1 MSDKV
6 FLEFVKD
13 GLEEL
18 GEITSRAMFGGYGIY
33 KDGLIFAIT
42 HDNELYLKGV
52 GNAAIVFDNAG
63 SEQFSYQGK
72 KGLVKMCYWKVPSDI
87 IDDKEKLI
95 NWANLAIKSAK
106 ESKKDKK

>member
-13 GLEEL
+13 ELEEL
-18 GEITSRAMFGGYGIY
+18 GEITSRAMFGGYSIY
-33 KDGLIFAIT
+33 KDALIFAIID
-42 HDNELYLKGV
+42 DNDLYLKGV
-52 GNAAIVFDNAG
+52 GNAAKVFEGTG
-63 SEQFSYQGK
+63 SVQFSYQGK
-72 KGLVKMCYWKVPSDI
+72 KGIVKMCYWKVPSDI

-106 ESKKDKK
+106 ESKRKN